1 MDIIHKS
8 IAISKNGKDCIRI
21 LPFGSEE
28 NKAEIKISFLDE
40 SFIVRSFEALK
51 NNKDDLFQYVDYGL
65 VNHEITY
72 HNSNDLNPQ
81 PGILPKYK
89 DDRDRTPISQ
99 KIIDL
104 DLKNLL
110 VPIPIC
116 RITVNQESNKIYKYK
131 KYHNHIDLTSQ
142 YNTTEFYISSSNY
155 DSEIMSKRFPMIAQ
169 YLFNMTTVDYIIYG
183 AGVGCMPIMN
193 KMFENN
199 EPIVALESD
208 LIGKYRIYY
217 RTYELSK
224 NNAYFIYS
232 NQEYSQINFIE
243 FFNNIDY
250 LDLLATTQI
259 GLKIKGTNKVNTKP
273 AYIYDI
279 ENLTKIGFHKD
290 YIKRWYKRFHRKEI
304 EYKPIEKRRCG
315 IIIK

>member
-1 MDIIHKS
+1 MNIIHKS

-28 NKAEIKISFLDE
+28 TKAEIKISFLDE
-40 SFIVRSFEALK
+40 SFIVRRFETLK
-51 NNKDDLFQYVDYGL
+51 NNKENLFKYVDYGL
-65 VNHEITY
+65 MTHEITY

-81 PGILPKYK
+81 PSILPKYK
-89 DDRDRTPISQ
+89 DDRIRTPISQ
-99 KIIDL
+99 EIIDL
-104 DLKNLL
+104 DLKGLL

-116 RITVNQESNKIYKYK
+116 RVTVNQESNKIYKHK
-131 KYHNHIDLTSQ
+131 KYHNHIDLTSK
-142 YNTTEFYISSSNY
+142 YNTTEFYISSSKY
-155 DSEIMSKRFPMIAQ
+155 DSEIMYKRFPMIVQ
-169 YLFNMTTVDYIIYG
+169 LFNMTTLDYIIYG
-183 AGVGCMPIMN
+183 AGVGCMPIIN
-193 KMFENN
+193 KMVEND

-208 LIGKYRIYY
+208 LIDKYRIYY

-232 NQEYSQINFIE
+232 NQEYSQNNFIE

-259 GLKIKGTNKVNTKP
+259 GTEIKGTNKIDTKP

-279 ENLTKIGFHKD
+279 ENLKKIGFHKD
-290 YIKRWYKRFHRKEI
+290 YIKKWLKRFHRKEL

-315 IIIK
+315 IIIN